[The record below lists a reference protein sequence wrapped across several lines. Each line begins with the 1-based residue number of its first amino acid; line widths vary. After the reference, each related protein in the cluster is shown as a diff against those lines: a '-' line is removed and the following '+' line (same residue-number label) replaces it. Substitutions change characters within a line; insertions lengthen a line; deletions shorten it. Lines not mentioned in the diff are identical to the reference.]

1 MAKRKMSENSLKNLE
16 KGKPFSADCEEIAR
30 KAQKK
35 SVKKRAENKTMMQV
49 AEAKLNELFA
59 DGETFQEKAIDLIAE
74 RVLNGEAKNE
84 ELIKLVTFLRD
95 TAGQKPKDVI
105 ENITPPILDIRGLK
119 V

>member
-1 MAKRKMSENSLKNLE
+1 MAKRNMSEKSLKNLE
-16 KGKPFSADCEEIAR
+16 KGTPFTADCVEVAR
-30 KAQKK
+30 NAQKK

-49 AEAKLNELFA
+49 AEAKLNEMFA

-74 RVLNGEAKNE
+74 RVLNGEAKND

-105 ENITPPILDIRGLK
+105 ENITPPILEIKGIK

>member
-16 KGKPFSADCEEIAR
+16 KGKATQFNGELAV

-35 SVKKRAENKTMMQV
+35 SAKKRVENKTMMQV